1 LTALKRIVE
10 DHDTLS
16 GKVFDLVIQLL
27 IVVSLITFSIE
38 TLPSLSETTHRWLHI
53 IETVT
58 IAIFSIEYLLRLF
71 VADRKV
77 GFICSFFGVI
87 DLLAILPYYI
97 ATGVDLRSLR
107 ATRLLRLFSVLKIV
121 RYSNAVR
128 RYHRALRIAREELVL
143 YLFVTLLLLYFAA
156 VGIYYFEHDA
166 QPEAYASVFHSL
178 WWSVVTLTTVGY
190 GDVYPVTAGGRV
202 FTFCMLL
209 VGVGVVSVPAGIVAS
224 ALSEAREMEE

>member
-1 LTALKRIVE
+1 MTALKRIVE